1 MSVVRMKSKTRHDGE
16 TAATRRH
23 KTSAWLEPPRRI
35 SVGRFMDFSA
45 THNASGI
52 VLKLHTTVTPAQ
64 LAVVEEYARSRDV
77 TILFDV
83 EPPLTASG
91 AAENSTWQSLN
102 TLRQA
107 LRRPSWSRVQLCEYS
122 FKRVFAAFPRI
133 EERLGAL
140 SKRWR
145 PEMRRAVLQPKNF
158 LDGPPLLILLRR
170 GLLPGCTSARDVA
183 KHDRRNLWSIEADA
197 VFVGDPR
204 EFFDECDRRFDEAD
218 LLSTGFQLADGRWWA
233 HNLNTLSSGRLRINR
248 TSELGPLE
256 LPLPRPLCAIA
267 RGWKPPNQTS
277 LMSLG
282 LTDFESGQLVDYYTK
297 AVAVDVRNAPGQ
309 CESNSSKTRSG
320 ALFRLMQVERYS
332 AGLLDHLA
340 SLLSDGRL
348 TVSESFASSACA
360 LTPWCVLSDW
370 AAAGPSRPAMAAQQ
384 SRGAD
389 EAGRAELVPT
399 PSMTPPAY
407 ARGVLPARG
416 FRSSHFYYFP
426 ARFSEVPSW
435 CEVCDCAL
443 HSTRQMRDGWV
454 HPLLELKSQHAMDS
468 VHPAMRWR
476 SKRAQESGG
485 TALRQQCKAHWKSFP
500 RCATPCVSSLD
511 SSGSSVLRLRGIAYD
526 PLLGG
531 VR

>member
-1 MSVVRMKSKTRHDGE
+1 MLCS
-16 TAATRRH
+16 
-23 KTSAWLEPPRRI
+23 W
-35 SVGRFMDFSA
+35 A
-45 THNASGI
+45 TH
-52 VLKLHTTVTPAQ
+52 
-64 LAVVEEYARSRDV
+64 
-77 TILFDV
+77 
-83 EPPLTASG
+83 
-91 AAENSTWQSLN
+91 
-102 TLRQA
+102 
-107 LRRPSWSRVQLCEYS
+107 
-122 FKRVFAAFPRI
+122 
-133 EERLGAL
+133 
-140 SKRWR
+140 
-145 PEMRRAVLQPKNF
+145 
-158 LDGPPLLILLRR
+158 
-170 GLLPGCTSARDVA
+170 
-183 KHDRRNLWSIEADA
+183 
-197 VFVGDPR
+197 
-204 EFFDECDRRFDEAD
+204 EFFDECDRKFDEAD

-282 LTDFESGQLVDYYTK
+282 LTDFESGQLIDYYTK

-384 SRGAD
+384 SPGAD

-399 PSMTPPAY
+399 PSMTPSAY

-500 RCATPCVSSLD
+500 RCTTPCVSSLD